1 MKTTHPVSGHL
12 CINGGL
18 IAVVPVKRS
27 NPTVPVVLTRVAQ
40 TTQVTANPDGSH
52 TTTKHSRIDELRTD
66 IQQQIA
72 NVVDQRLLSAQQQIK
87 ELKDALHAT
96 QERVNETQMQH
107 QLEIAKLREDQ
118 EQTQNKITHVEATV
132 QGGTQTILEQMQNM
146 MANMQRENAKQM
158 DGLHNTIKNTSS
170 DLKDELEG
178 SITTIEREQN
188 KRAKTNS

>member
-1 MKTTHPVSGHL
+1 M
-12 CINGGL
+12 
-18 IAVVPVKRS
+18 
-27 NPTVPVVLTRVAQ
+27 PVVLTRVAQ